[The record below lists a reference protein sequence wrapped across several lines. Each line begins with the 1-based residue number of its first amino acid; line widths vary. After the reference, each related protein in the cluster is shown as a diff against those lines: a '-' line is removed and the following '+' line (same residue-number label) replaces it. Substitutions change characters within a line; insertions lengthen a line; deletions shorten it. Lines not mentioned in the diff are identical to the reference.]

1 MSGVLCYYGNNER
14 QEMGNPKKQEQ
25 INGIVSWFSNGI
37 TQPTGYGQ
45 QSWEVVTR
53 MKRHGIDVASIAN
66 YGREGVNGSVDTPF
80 GKIPEYARGTD
91 VYSNDSAPVAH
102 AHHASKD
109 ITKPSMLVTLF
120 DTWVLTNPEF
130 DKIPKIAS
138 WVPLDHVSMP
148 PAVKKWLDKPN
159 VLPIA
164 MAPFG
169 QEQMTEVGIEST
181 YIPHAIDTHI
191 FKPTEAIEG
200 QLTRRFLNVKDD
212 DFLIVV
218 NAANKANKSIHR
230 KAFAEL
236 LMAFSVFRKKVPNAY
251 LYIHTEPTGIY
262 GGFHLPRLASA
273 CGLPMDAVLFP
284 NPIDYRFGFEREHLA
299 AIYTAAD
306 VVVQLSYGGGFEL
319 PLMEAQAC
327 AKRVISTNWT
337 APKDLVAEDGYLVN
351 GQLFWDEA
359 QLAWFKIPHIGS
371 ITQALENAY
380 EDTKAKGS
388 HSETSRNF
396 AKQFDAEKV
405 WLEKWVPFLKEH
417 LK

>member
-1 MSGVLCYYGNNER
+1 MA
-14 QEMGNPKKQEQ
+14 NPKKQEQ
-25 INGIVSWFSNGI
+25 ISGAVTWYSNSI

-45 QSWEVVTR
+45 QGYEVVSR
-53 MKRHGIDVASIAN
+53 MKRHGIDVAAISN
-66 YGREGVNGSVDTPF
+66 YGREGVNGSVETAF
-80 GKIPEYARGTD
+80 GKIPEYSRGFD
-91 VYSNDSAPVAH
+91 LYSNDSAPVAH
-102 AHHASKD
+102 AHHTAKFPN
-109 ITKPSMLVTLF
+109 KPSLMMTLF

-138 WVPLDHVSMP
+138 WVPLDHVSIP

-169 QEQMTEVGIEST
+169 VEQMNEVGIEST

-191 FKPTEAIEG
+191 FKPTDKIAG
-200 QLTRRFLNVKDD
+200 QDTRRFLNLKDD
-212 DFLIVV
+212 DFLIVI
-218 NAANKANKSIHR
+218 NSANKANKSIHR

-236 LMAFSVFRKKVPNAY
+236 MMAFAMFRKQVPNAY
-251 LYIHTEPTGIY
+251 LYIHTEPTGIT

-284 NPIDYRFGFEREHLA
+284 NPIDYRFGFEREDLA
-299 AIYTAAD
+299 AVYTAAD
-306 VVVQLSYGGGFEL
+306 VVLQVSYGGGFEL
-319 PLMEAQAC
+319 PIMEAQAC
-327 AKRVISTNWT
+327 GTRVITINWT
-337 APKDLVAEDGYLVN
+337 APKDLVADDGFLVQ

-359 QLAWFKIPHIGS
+359 QLAWFKIPS
-371 ITQALENAY
+371 ITGISNALAEAY
-380 EDTKAKGS
+380 ETVKEKGR
-388 HSETSRNF
+388 HSDISREF

-405 WLEKWVPFLKEH
+405 WQEKWMPFLKEH